1 MYNTPASTGLRRDS
15 KPSPPQRSDTKKQ
28 NIMSS
33 PTFQSQADHHSS
45 QAGISTS
52 IKAAVDSPTTLTL
65 HPSDLSSLLIQLKQ
79 ALKDEIS
86 ETITETI
93 RSCLKHEIES
103 CVKEATHFLIQEMD
117 SLKVENSKLKGDI
130 DALEQYSRRELISM
144 NHQAKTLRTLLQTL

>member
-52 IKAAVDSPTTLTL
+52 IKAAVDFPTTLTL
-65 HPSDLSSLLIQLKQ
+65 HPSDLSSLVIQLKQ
-79 ALKDEIS
+79 DEIS

-103 CVKEATHFLIQEMD
+103 C
-117 SLKVENSKLKGDI
+117 G
-130 DALEQYSRRELISM
+130 
-144 NHQAKTLRTLLQTL
+144 

>member
-1 MYNTPASTGLRRDS
+1 
-15 KPSPPQRSDTKKQ
+15 
-28 NIMSS
+28 MSS
-33 PTFQSQADHHSS
+33 PTFQSQADHHSY

-52 IKAAVDSPTTLTL
+52 IKAAVDSPTTLTI
-65 HPSDLSSLLIQLKQ
+65 HPSDLSNLVIQLKQ

-103 CVKEATHFLIQEMD
+103 CVKEAMHFLIQEID

-130 DALEQYSRRELISM
+130 DALEQYSRRELIRFSGI
-144 NHQAKTLRTLLQTL
+144 NETSSENTTNIVTNIVKSIDPDFADGDISAPTVWE

>member
-1 MYNTPASTGLRRDS
+1 MYNTPASTRLRRDS

-52 IKAAVDSPTTLTL
+52 IKAAVDFPTTLTL
-65 HPSDLSSLLIQLKQ
+65 HPSDLSSLVIQLKQ
-79 ALKDEIS
+79 DEIS

-144 NHQAKTLRTLLQTL
+144 NHQAKILRTLLQTL